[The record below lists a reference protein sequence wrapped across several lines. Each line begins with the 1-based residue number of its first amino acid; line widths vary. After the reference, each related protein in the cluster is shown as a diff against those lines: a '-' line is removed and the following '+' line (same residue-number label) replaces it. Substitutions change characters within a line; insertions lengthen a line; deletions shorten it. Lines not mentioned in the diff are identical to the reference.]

1 MFKNTI
7 YLILFFSLLSTAKV
21 CAQREK
27 IDRGIQDVLFIPKGT
42 WMGGASF
49 SYSEQTSSNYEFLV
63 LKKMKADGYTF
74 RVSPYAGYF
83 IANNVAV
90 GARFNYTRTYADIG
104 NIEINLGDDLNFE
117 IKDYEYIEHS
127 FSGGGFLR
135 TYIGLGNGKIFGF
148 FNELRLSYSYG
159 QGKDVS
165 GKGNDVNGTFQTI
178 NKLEIGSAPGLTAF
192 VTNNTAVEVSI
203 GLVGFN
209 SKWVNQ
215 KYNQV
220 EKGYYRKSSANF
232 KVDLFSISIGMT
244 MYL

>member
-1 MFKNTI
+1 M
-7 YLILFFSLLSTAKV
+7 
-21 CAQREK
+21 
-27 IDRGIQDVLFIPKGT
+27 
-42 WMGGASF
+42 
-49 SYSEQTSSNYEFLV
+49 
-63 LKKMKADGYTF
+63 
-74 RVSPYAGYF
+74 
-83 IANNVAV
+83 
-90 GARFNYTRTYADIG
+90 
-104 NIEINLGDDLNFE
+104 
-117 IKDYEYIEHS
+117 
-127 FSGGGFLR
+127 
-135 TYIGLGNGKIFGF
+135 
-148 FNELRLSYSYG
+148 SYSYG